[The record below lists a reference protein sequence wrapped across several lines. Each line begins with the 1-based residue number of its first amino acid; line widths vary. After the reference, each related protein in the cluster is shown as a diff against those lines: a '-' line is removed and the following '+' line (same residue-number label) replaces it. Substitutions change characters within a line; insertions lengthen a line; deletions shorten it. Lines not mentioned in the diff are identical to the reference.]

1 MMIQVTMELKWDFNP
16 LKMMKNKILIFKVI
30 RKIFNSIL
38 MIIRAIMELKW
49 AIYQAEENKNK
60 L

>member
-16 LKMMKNKILIFKVI
+16 LKMMKNKILIIKVI

>member
-16 LKMMKNKILIFKVI
+16 LKMMKNKILIIKVI

-38 MIIRAIMELKW
+38 MIIRVIMELKW